1 MDLSAPRH
9 TRGAGIPNVTARLGW
24 GVAPRKIWR
33 RRTEAVEKRRRS
45 GGEAR
50 EKRCGEARDGR
61 CGVGAARTRL
71 FVTRAS
77 FGLVTAD

>member
-1 MDLSAPRH
+1 M
-9 TRGAGIPNVTARLGW
+9 
-24 GVAPRKIWR
+24 APRKIWR
-33 RRTEAVEKRRRS
+33 RRTEAVEKRRRSGGEAREKRRRS